1 MRCIIFLELCYYGQ
15 NDGTTVPE
23 IVMTGDPGVDN
34 AALTAN
40 GYLSGRI
47 MSILSG
53 FTAPPY
59 TPIATSA
66 SGLVIHPCDGA
77 SSAVNTPGVVS
88 EVPYGTLLLG
98 AGQFSSSI
106 TPSGSG
112 RTPVVRAFAKFN
124 VPSGAFVASDVFAL
138 GQYLYC
144 ASGTFPQSVGAQS
157 GQYTNAPSGPGTA
170 GAIPV
175 GICTHVPTQ
184 ANEPWLGV
192 ASLL

>member
-1 MRCIIFLELCYYGQ
+1 LFLELQYYGQ
-15 NDGTTVPE
+15 NDGTTVPA
-23 IVMTGDPGVDN
+23 ITMTGDPGVDN
-34 AALTAN
+34 AALTSA

-47 MSILSG
+47 MSVSN
-53 FTAPPY
+53 FSTA
-59 TPIATSA
+59 TAAT
-66 SGLVIHPCDGA
+66 GLVVVPCDGSLPLHSA
-77 SSAVNTPGVVS
+77 SVPSSHLAPTAA
-88 EVPYGTLLLG
+88 VPYGTLLLG

-124 VPSGAFVASDVFAL
+124 VPSGAFVATDTFVV

-144 ASGTFPQSVGAQS
+144 AGGANA
-157 GQYTNAPSGPGTA
+157 GQYTITPGTAATA

-184 ANEPWLGV
+184 ANEPWVGV